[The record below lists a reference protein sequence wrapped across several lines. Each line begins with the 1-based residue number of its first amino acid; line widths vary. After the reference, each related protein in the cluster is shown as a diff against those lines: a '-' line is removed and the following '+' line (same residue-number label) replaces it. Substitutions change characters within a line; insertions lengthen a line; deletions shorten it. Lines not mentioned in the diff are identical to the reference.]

1 MRMGMLC
8 NIVPMTKSMWQFLL
22 NSLLYKGMMC
32 HLMMFI
38 NDPGMFRG
46 SCHVAKVMRRK
57 LSLSRYTKR
66 GGEDRAQ
73 STWWTS
79 ILMPCLC
86 SSAMNLKEVST
97 TSFDPFENILCMLCT
112 IVPIHLSVSSNG
124 LGMFLAYNVESSVL
138 VENRALS
145 LKLHLIWPSCLR
157 LPWL

>member
-46 SCHVAKVMRRK
+46 SCHVANVMHCK
-57 LSLSRYTKR
+57 LSLSWYTKR
-66 GGEDRAQ
+66 GGEDRPQ
-73 STWWTS
+73 RTWWTS

-97 TSFDPFENILCMLCT
+97 TSFDSLKTYSVCYAPLCPYISLYNHCL
-112 IVPIHLSVSSNG
+112 IQS
-124 LGMFLAYNVESSVL
+124 MFWAYNVESSVL
-138 VENRALS
+138 VDNRALS
-145 LKLHLIWPSCLR
+145 LKFG
-157 LPWL
+157 